1 MKLYGTAQSRAFRS
15 LWLLEEL
22 GIEYEHENTGSR
34 TDAKTSNY
42 LENIN
47 PNGKIPALVDGDLV
61 LWESLAINLYLARK
75 YDGGLL
81 PKSLDDQARAL
92 QWSFWV
98 MTEIEPTLVEVL
110 MNRRGFS
117 EAERDSAKADAAE
130 TALAPRLAVLDDA
143 LGDRRYLLGDS
154 FSVADLNVASVLVL
168 DALEWAGP
176 LGGARAAALARRV
189 SGATGSGEGA
199 GPLVSCSGSALAILA
214 AEAPGSRGGRARR
227 IPSPHFSPCGLLRT
241 PRGH

>member
-34 TDAKTSNY
+34 TDAKTRNY

-47 PNGKIPALVDGDLV
+47 PNGKVPALVDGDRV

-98 MTEIEPTLVEVL
+98 MTEIEPPLVEVL

-143 LGDRRYLLGDS
+143 LADKRYLLGDS
-154 FSVADLNVASVLVL
+154 FSVADLNVASVLSWTLLSGL
-168 DALEWAGP
+168 DLSAVPELQRW
-176 LGGARAAALARRV
+176 LGECLARPAAARAQAL
-189 SGATGSGEGA
+189 
-199 GPLVSCSGSALAILA
+199 
-214 AEAPGSRGGRARR
+214 
-227 IPSPHFSPCGLLRT
+227 
-241 PRGH
+241 